1 MEINILPTIKMTD
14 QDFLKFSSFIYT
26 NYGIKMNQT
35 KKIMLESRLQK
46 RLYALKIDSFK
57 TYFELISSTQGQNE
71 LLEMI
76 DLVSTNKTDFFREH
90 SHFDYLSHNILP
102 LFIAKKA
109 IRIWSAGCSS
119 GEEPYTIAMVLSEF
133 ILKNGF
139 IDYHVTATDIS
150 ISMLQKGIDAIYGLD
165 RVVGIPLELRMK
177 YFLKSKN
184 ILKPTVRMTPE
195 IRRKV
200 TFQRLNFMDE
210 NYTEVTGSFDII
222 FCRNTIIYFDRKTQ
236 EQVINRLCRKLQKG
250 GILFL
255 GHSESIN
262 DLKVPL
268 EQIRPTIFR
277 KI

>member
-1 MEINILPTIKMTD
+1 MEINILPSIKMTD
-14 QDFLKFSSFIYT
+14 QDFLKFSSFIYM
-26 NYGIKMNQT
+26 NYGIKMNLT

-46 RLYALKIDSFK
+46 RLYALKINSFK
-57 TYFELISSTQGQNE
+57 TYFELISSAQGKDE

-76 DLVSTNKTDFFREH
+76 DLVSTNKTDFFREY
-90 SHFDYLSHNILP
+90 SHFDYLSQKILP
-102 LFIAKKA
+102 LFTAKKV

-139 IDYHVTATDIS
+139 IDYHITATDIS
-150 ISMLQKGIDAIYGLD
+150 ISMLQKGTDAIYGLD
-165 RVVGIPLELRMK
+165 RVTGIPLELRMR

-184 ILKPTVRMTPE
+184 ILKPTVRIIPE

-200 TFQRLNFMDE
+200 IFQRLNFMDE
-210 NYTEVTGSFDII
+210 NYSEVTGSFDII